1 MSHSQSRMLQ
11 TKLINIVWQTI
22 LLRDLDILR
31 CSKGNVS
38 LADCRNAVLLFS
50 RLNDVLTQVHLFQQ
64 KKRCW
69 DRQGGTWQAQL
80 QPHVPLP
87 RPRDPCAGYHS
98 PYKAEPLHPNSPAL
112 ERPSYPPRI
121 TFAAAA
127 CEELYYL
134 PSLQR
139 ISREIAFSPYLAPA
153 HSTIQIL
160 QDVPCKTAPR

>member
-1 MSHSQSRMLQ
+1 MSHFQSRMLQ

-38 LADCRNAVLLFS
+38 VADCRNAVLLFS
-50 RLNDVLTQVHLFQQ
+50 RPNDVLTRVHLFQQ

-69 DRQGGTWQAQL
+69 DRQGGRPSCSPTS
-80 QPHVPLP
+80 PLR
-87 RPRDPCAGYHS
+87 RPREPCAGYHS

-112 ERPSYPPRI
+112 ERPSYPLRI
-121 TFAAAA
+121 TFAATA
-127 CEELYYL
+127 CEELCYFL
-134 PSLQR
+134 SLQR

-160 QDVPCKTAPR
+160 QDVPCKTALM

>member
-31 CSKGNVS
+31 CIVA
-38 LADCRNAVLLFS
+38 LADCCNAVLLFS
-50 RLNDVLTQVHLFQQ
+50 RPNDVLTRVHLFQQ
-64 KKRCW
+64 RKRCW
-69 DRQGGTWQAQL
+69 DRQGGTWQ
-80 QPHVPLP
+80 PSCSPTSPL

-112 ERPSYPPRI
+112 ERPSYPLHI
-121 TFAAAA
+121 TFAATA
-127 CEELYYL
+127 CEELCYFL
-134 PSLQR
+134 SLQR

-160 QDVPCKTAPR
+160 QDVPCKTALM

>member
-38 LADCRNAVLLFS
+38 VADCRNAVLLFS
-50 RLNDVLTQVHLFQQ
+50 RPNDVLTRVHLFQQ

-69 DRQGGTWQAQL
+69 DRQGGTWQ
-80 QPHVPLP
+80 PSCSPTSPLR
-87 RPRDPCAGYHS
+87 RPREPCAGYHS

-112 ERPSYPPRI
+112 ERPSYPLHI
-121 TFAAAA
+121 TFAATA
-127 CEELYYL
+127 CEELYYF
-134 PSLQR
+134 PSHITENLTRNCSFTLSCSGSQYDSNS
-139 ISREIAFSPYLAPA
+139 SRRPL
-153 HSTIQIL
+153 
-160 QDVPCKTAPR
+160 